1 MSKWLK
7 GMIVVTFVLVLAMAA
22 FLLWTELREP
32 RQAAAVKA
40 EPVVDAGATI
50 LKTEAQWVENLEKKY
65 HELKVKLNDKRWA
78 EAIEHYGCDVVLFS
92 RALSKEFK
100 GGREIVEDYWK
111 PQLGKAPA
119 KKNVEFNI
127 LKVNVFPANFCAV
140 INGKAVCY
148 NQIVFYQGM
157 LTTEAS
163 PAESSDF
170 YGVAGHIQSCPDII
184 LSEVF

>member
-1 MSKWLK
+1 MNKWLK
-7 GMIVVTFVLVLAMAA
+7 GMIVATFALVLAVAA
-22 FLLWTELREP
+22 FLLWKELSGP
-32 RQAAAVKA
+32 RAATAAKA
-40 EPVVDAGATI
+40 EPVVEAGETI

-65 HELKVKLNDKRWA
+65 NELKVKLNDKKWA

-100 GGREIVEDYWK
+100 GGRKIVEDYWK

-119 KKNVEFNI
+119 KKIVEFNI

-140 INGKAVCY
+140 INGEAVCF

-184 LSEVF
+184 LSEVY